1 MVKNIAIL
9 PPLLLIAAIIALAL
23 AIGFWPSGQADASG
37 HSATRSLS
45 TSSVAPGGE
54 ITVTITAADVGG
66 GFGQVAETLPAGFS
80 YVEESG
86 SPEPRRN
93 EENAQELRFNF
104 FSSSAT
110 ITYKVTASDTPG
122 SYTFTGVVRDAGS
135 PPDSRDIPATNVTVT
150 AAPGPSPSPEPVP
163 PPVAPSDRGATRS
176 LSPTTVDPGGEVTV
190 TIAANYGSFGQVVE
204 TLPDGFSYN
213 SSSVEPDTV
222 RAAVDGQEVT
232 FTLLGDTTFTY
243 EVTASSVG
251 GPHTFMGVLS
261 DDEGTS
267 HTIRDSMVRVD
278 APVPTATRSMPSR
291 VNPIGT
297 LTVNIRVSNYGGYGQ
312 VVETLPPGFSYVT
325 DSVSPSD
332 VRVAEDGQTLTFT
345 LLGSDQS
352 FRYDVKVPPETGSHT
367 FEGVLKTDQGAD
379 VKIGGATGIRVGAPP
394 APPPGGGSTG
404 GGGGTGGGT
413 GGGGGSI
420 PATATPSGGDAPV
433 IAGGTR
439 EEFSVP
445 ENTTAVATMKVIDE
459 RKVTWSVRGG
469 FDADKFMIG
478 AESGELAFKSAP
490 DYESPGDQGANNV
503 YVVQVAATDAATRSD
518 TLLVLVTVTDVADE
532 STPEPEPTPG
542 PTATPMPEPTA
553 TPTAEPT
560 VAPTPTMAAP
570 TATPG
575 PTATPTEEPTA
586 TATTMPT
593 ATAMPR
599 PTATATTAPT
609 AEPTATAAPVPTD
622 TAVPPAPT
630 PTAEV
635 APTPVAPEEEDAF
648 PVGVILLIGIVV
660 GLALVAGGA
669 LYMRSRR

>member
-37 HSATRSLS
+37 HGATRTLS

-54 ITVTITAADVGG
+54 ITVTINVTNLDS
-66 GFGQVAETLPAGFS
+66 FGQVVETLPQGFS
-80 YVEESG
+80 YVANSTNPSSVRTKES
-86 SPEPRRN
+86 E
-93 EENAQELRFNF
+93 QELRF
-104 FSSSAT
+104 T
-110 ITYKVTASDTPG
+110 ILGINQEFTYKVTASDTAG
-122 SYTFTGVVRDAGS
+122 SYTFTGVVQDAAD
-135 PPDSRDIPATNVTVT
+135 PPDSRVIPATSVTVT

-176 LSPTTVDPGGEVTV
+176 LLPTTVDPGGEVTV

-243 EVTASSVG
+243 EVTASSAG
-251 GPHTFMGVLS
+251 GPHTFMGVLR

-267 HTIRDSMVRVD
+267 HTISNSVVRVD
-278 APVPTATRSMPSR
+278 APAPTATRQMPPR
-291 VNPIGT
+291 VNPNTT
-297 LTVNIRVSNYGGYGQ
+297 LKVYIRPANYGDFGQ
-312 VVETLPPGFSYVT
+312 VVETLPAGFSYVT
-325 DSVSPSD
+325 GSVSLSG
-332 VRVAEDGQTLTFT
+332 VRVAEDGQKLTFT
-345 LLGSDQS
+345 LIGSDQS
-352 FRYDVKVPPETGSHT
+352 FSYNVTVPSGTGSHT
-367 FEGVLKTDQGAD
+367 FEGVLKTDTGVDITIDGAS
-379 VKIGGATGIRVGAPP
+379 IIRVGAP
-394 APPPGGGSTG
+394 APPPGGGGGG
-404 GGGGTGGGT
+404 GGGGTGGGGGGT

-532 STPEPEPTPG
+532 STPEPEPTAA

-560 VAPTPTMAAP
+560 VAPTATMAAP
-570 TATPG
+570 TATPE

-586 TATTMPT
+586 TAMPEPT
-593 ATAMPR
+593 ATSTAR
-599 PTATATTAPT
+599 PVATATRAPT

-622 TAVPPAPT
+622 TAVPPTPR

-635 APTPVAPEEEDAF
+635 APTPVAPEEGGF